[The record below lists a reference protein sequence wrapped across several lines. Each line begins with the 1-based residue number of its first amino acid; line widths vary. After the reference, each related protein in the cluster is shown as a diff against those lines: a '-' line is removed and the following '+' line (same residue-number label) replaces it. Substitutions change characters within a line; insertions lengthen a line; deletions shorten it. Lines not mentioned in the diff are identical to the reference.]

1 MRVAVVGAGALGC
14 YYGALLA
21 RAGHEVTLVARG
33 PNLAALR
40 EGGLRLRSATHGDV
54 AAAVPAT
61 ERPDEVG
68 EVDLV
73 VVGVKTYDL
82 DAAAPQLR
90 PLVGPATTVLPV
102 QNGVDATERLA
113 RAVGAAAVLS
123 GAAFVA
129 ATREAPGVVRHDG
142 SDRLVFGEADGGA
155 SPRTARL
162 LEALREAGI
171 GAEVPPDVRVA
182 LWEKFAV
189 VCGTGGVLALA
200 RLPAGPV
207 LACPETRALFR
218 ATVAE
223 AVAVGRAGGVPLPDP
238 DAYAGDVVAR
248 LVRLPPWTKSSML
261 VDLEAGRRL
270 ELEAITGAAVRRGAA
285 VGAPT
290 PANGAIYAALKPYG
304 DGPPAVPAPP
314 G

>member
-1 MRVAVVGAGALGC
+1 MGAGALGG

-21 RAGHEVTLVARG
+21 RAGHDVTLVARG
-33 PNLAALR
+33 PHLAALR
-40 EGGLRLRSATHGDV
+40 AGGLRLRSAAHGDV
-54 AAAVPAT
+54 TVAVPAT
-61 ERPDEVG
+61 DRPEEVG

-73 VVGVKTYDL
+73 LVGVKAYDL
-82 DAAAPQLR
+82 DAAAQQLR
-90 PLVGPATTVLPV
+90 PLVGPATAVLPV

-113 RAVGAAAVLS
+113 RAVGATAVLS
-123 GAAFVA
+123 GAAVVA
-129 ATREAPGVVRHDG
+129 VVREAPGIVRHDG
-142 SDRLVFGEADGGA
+142 GGRLVLGEPGGGT
-155 SPRTARL
+155 SPRTACL
-162 LEALREAGI
+162 LEALRGAGI
-171 GAEVPPDVRVA
+171 AAEVPPDVRVA
-182 LWEKFAV
+182 LWEKFAA
-189 VCGTGGVLALA
+189 VCANGGVTALT

-223 AVAVGRAGGVPLPDP
+223 VVAVGRAAGVPLPDP
-238 DAYAGDVVAR
+238 DDYADGVVATLER
-248 LVRLPPWTKSSML
+248 YPPWTKSSML

-285 VGAPT
+285 AGVPT
-290 PANGAIYAALKPYG
+290 PANGAIYAALKPYA